1 MVLFYTWKDIERKL
15 LFHKK
20 DWGTIIAGIEVYVS
34 EAIIYLVEKE
44 NEKLAQE
51 ILEKIFG
58 GKYDS
63 TKNRISLD
71 VSNKFL
77 DITFETEED
86 SPKNDTVAPLFKN
99 ILYQDSAYYRE
110 LIEQELPGVPVLAF
124 HSYKGGVGRTLSVLA
139 FAKAWSSLK
148 DIKNTKKLL
157 IVDADL
163 EAPGITW
170 LVSEQAEA
178 TFSFLDLLEITQ
190 EQDHVDEV
198 VEMIFDKVSEFTIK
212 IETEKS
218 MVEHIVLPTY
228 RYIEQLLDMYSSP
241 ESLAVSYH
249 KKYILAEVLSKLG
262 EKLDAELVLVDLR
275 AGLSEFSAPLLFD
288 PRVKKYLVTSTSYQA
303 VKGTELLLHQL
314 SKGLPL
320 NGNSKIPEILLTM
333 RQDGVNT
340 TDIISRLVAV
350 YDQYMLDDS
359 ASITDDIVTELPFA
373 SELVHLGSLQ
383 NIMQKL
389 SGRDFYNNML
399 GIVQNSYFPPE
410 GGLEA
415 GHTTT
420 REEAVKRIHDFCQK
434 QITAEGNG
442 AISILVTDSIQNL
455 IKKYKYEIPN
465 TVMLGAKGSGKTFLY
480 REMLRNPYWEEFMA
494 TMDKNILNIDKIHN
508 HKHMIASY

>member
-1 MVLFYTWKDIERKL
+1 MLFYTWKDIERKL

-455 IKKYKYEIPN
+455 IKNISMKY
-465 TVMLGAKGSGKTFLY
+465 
-480 REMLRNPYWEEFMA
+480 R
-494 TMDKNILNIDKIHN
+494 IL
-508 HKHMIASY
+508 

>member
-1 MVLFYTWKDIERKL
+1 MLFYTWKDIERKL

-262 EKLDAELVLVDLR
+262 EKLDAELVLWICGQV
-275 AGLSEFSAPLLFD
+275 
-288 PRVKKYLVTSTSYQA
+288 
-303 VKGTELLLHQL
+303 
-314 SKGLPL
+314 
-320 NGNSKIPEILLTM
+320 
-333 RQDGVNT
+333 
-340 TDIISRLVAV
+340 
-350 YDQYMLDDS
+350 
-359 ASITDDIVTELPFA
+359 
-373 SELVHLGSLQ
+373 
-383 NIMQKL
+383 
-389 SGRDFYNNML
+389 
-399 GIVQNSYFPPE
+399 
-410 GGLEA
+410 
-415 GHTTT
+415 
-420 REEAVKRIHDFCQK
+420 
-434 QITAEGNG
+434 
-442 AISILVTDSIQNL
+442 
-455 IKKYKYEIPN
+455 
-465 TVMLGAKGSGKTFLY
+465 
-480 REMLRNPYWEEFMA
+480 
-494 TMDKNILNIDKIHN
+494 
-508 HKHMIASY
+508 

>member
-1 MVLFYTWKDIERKL
+1 M
-15 LFHKK
+15 
-20 DWGTIIAGIEVYVS
+20 
-34 EAIIYLVEKE
+34 
-44 NEKLAQE
+44 
-51 ILEKIFG
+51 
-58 GKYDS
+58 
-63 TKNRISLD
+63 
-71 VSNKFL
+71 
-77 DITFETEED
+77 
-86 SPKNDTVAPLFKN
+86 
-99 ILYQDSAYYRE
+99 
-110 LIEQELPGVPVLAF
+110 
-124 HSYKGGVGRTLSVLA
+124 A

-198 VEMIFDKVSEFTIK
+198 VEMIFDKVSEFTIR

-320 NGNSKIPEILLTM
+320 NGNSKIPEVLLTM

-340 TDIISRLVAV
+340 TDIISRLLSMINICWMTVRPLRMILS
-350 YDQYMLDDS
+350 QS
-359 ASITDDIVTELPFA
+359 CHLP
-373 SELVHLGSLQ
+373 V
-383 NIMQKL
+383 
-389 SGRDFYNNML
+389 
-399 GIVQNSYFPPE
+399 
-410 GGLEA
+410 
-415 GHTTT
+415 
-420 REEAVKRIHDFCQK
+420 
-434 QITAEGNG
+434 
-442 AISILVTDSIQNL
+442 NL
-455 IKKYKYEIPN
+455 YI
-465 TVMLGAKGSGKTFLY
+465 
-480 REMLRNPYWEEFMA
+480 
-494 TMDKNILNIDKIHN
+494 
-508 HKHMIASY
+508 